1 MATKKKSKESG
12 KRAKK
17 RTAKKSGKKKATTSK
32 KTRDEKKPKRLSA
45 LDAAA
50 KVLAKAGK
58 PMRSRELITV
68 MAKQGLWSSP
78 KGKTPHATLYSA
90 ILREITTKGKKA
102 RFTKVDR
109 GRFGFNKQAV
119 A

>member
-1 MATKKKSKESG
+1 MATKKKSNTSR
-12 KRAKK
+12 KRTKK
-17 RTAKKSGKKKATTSK
+17 HTAKKSGKTKAVAPK

-58 PMRSRELITV
+58 PMRSREMITA
-68 MAKQGLWSSP
+68 MAMQGLWSSP
-78 KGKTPHATLYSA
+78 KGKTPHATLYSSM
-90 ILREITTKGKKA
+90 LREITTKGKKA
-102 RFTKVDR
+102 RFRKTDR
-109 GRFGFNKQAV
+109 GLFGFNKKAV

>member
-1 MATKKKSKESG
+1 MATKKKSKAS
-12 KRAKK
+12 RK
-17 RTAKKSGKKKATTSK
+17 RTKKGSAKKSGKAKAAASKTT
-32 KTRDEKKPKRLSA
+32 RNEGKPKRLSA

-58 PMRSRELITV
+58 PMRSREMIAA

-102 RFTKVDR
+102 RFTKADR
-109 GRFGFNKQAV
+109 GLFGFKKKAL

>member
-1 MATKKKSKESG
+1 MATKKKPKASR

-17 RTAKKSGKKKATTSK
+17 RRASKTGKAKARKAK
-32 KTRDEKKPKRLSA
+32 KTRDERKPKRLSA

-58 PMRSRELITV
+58 PMRSRELITA

-90 ILREITTKGKKA
+90 ILREMATKGKGA

-109 GRFGFNKQAV
+109 GRFAFNK
-119 A
+119 

>member
-1 MATKKKSKESG
+1 MATKKKPKTSRR
-12 KRAKK
+12 RAKK
-17 RTAKKSGKKKATTSK
+17 RAAKKSEKAGKSQ
-32 KTRDEKKPKRLSA
+32 KTRNDRKPKRFSA

-50 KVLAKAGK
+50 QVLAKAGK
-58 PMRSRELITV
+58 PMRSRELIIA
-68 MAKQGLWSSP
+68 MAKQELWSSP

-90 ILREITTKGKKA
+90 IVREIATKGKGT

-109 GRFGFNKQAV
+109 GRFGFNKKAG

>member
-1 MATKKKSKESG
+1 MAKKKKSKASR
-12 KRAKK
+12 KRVKK
-17 RTAKKSGKKKATTSK
+17 HPAKKSGKAKARKSKKA
-32 KTRDEKKPKRLSA
+32 RDEKKPKRLSV

-58 PMRSRELITV
+58 PMRSRELITA
-68 MAKQGLWSSP
+68 MAKQGLWSTP

-90 ILREITTKGKKA
+90 ILREMVTKGGRA

>member
-1 MATKKKSKESG
+1 MATKKKSKTSR

-17 RTAKKSGKKKATTSK
+17 RQTKKSGKATARTSK
-32 KTRDEKKPKRLSA
+32 KTRGENKPKRLSA

-58 PMRSRELITV
+58 PMRSRELITA

-90 ILREITTKGKKA
+90 IVREMATKGKKA
-102 RFTKVDR
+102 RFTKADR
-109 GRFGFNKQAV
+109 GQFGFNKTAR

>member
-1 MATKKKSKESG
+1 MATKKKSKASR
-12 KRAKK
+12 KRTKK
-17 RTAKKSGKKKATTSK
+17 RTAKKPGKTKAAAST
-32 KTRDEKKPKRLSA
+32 KTRDAKKPKRLSA

-58 PMRSRELITV
+58 PMRSKELIAA

-90 ILREITTKGKKA
+90 ILREMATKGKGS
-102 RFTKVDR
+102 RNVST
-109 GRFGFNKQAV
+109 GHAV
-119 A
+119 STVYPEHVP

>member
-1 MATKKKSKESG
+1 MATKKKAKASR
-12 KRAKK
+12 KRTKKGSAKK
-17 RTAKKSGKKKATTSK
+17 PAKAKATTSK

-58 PMRSRELITV
+58 PMRSRELITA
-68 MAKQGLWSSP
+68 MAKQGLWTSP

-102 RFTKVDR
+102 RFTKADR
-109 GRFGFNKQAV
+109 GLFAFNKKAL